1 MTFPLKGTSLFLASI
16 DMRLLE
22 SSSAASEISL
32 GVANVYEDNSSS
44 VYSLI

>member
-1 MTFPLKGTSLFLASI
+1 MTFPLKDTPLFLASI
-16 DMRLLE
+16 DIRLLE

-32 GVANVYEDNSSS
+32 GVAYDYEDNSSS